1 MPSAPPWATVRLVEE
16 TPDPLETVQLLKSDF
31 EALQK
36 IADFAVE
43 DCYAL
48 AELLGITNNA
58 GLAPREFFHTV
69 LLPRVARL
77 LETQHHVDQATL
89 DLRAS
94 ASRFGNKTKDM
105 GNGVH
110 GLKVGERITD
120 PELLSRLNMLPTRA
134 ERRRMAREMRRDH

>member
-1 MPSAPPWATVRLVEE
+1 VPLVEE

-48 AELLGITNNA
+48 AELLGVSNIG

-69 LLPRVARL
+69 LLPKVARL
-77 LETQHHVDQATL
+77 LETQSHVDQATL
-89 DLRAS
+89 DIKTAAARH
-94 ASRFGNKTKDM
+94 GNQTKDF
-105 GNGVH
+105 GNGVK
-110 GLKVGERITD
+110 GLKIGQRITD
-120 PELLSRLNMLPTRA
+120 PELLGRIGMGMTRA
-134 ERRRMAREMRRDH
+134 ERRRIERDQRRG